1 MEGRVNAKL
10 ITVQD
15 AADVMSVSRWTVYR
29 LIWDNV
35 VQSVQIGRSRRIVKE
50 SLDAY
55 ISALI
60 EEVA

>member
-15 AADVMSVSRWTVYR
+15 AADVLSVSRWTVYR